1 MGGHLDTTVELERAR
16 LCKLGNVPRGKHI
29 RWGAAKLLA
38 EKPHYD
44 ELDLIEAVVL
54 DQLTRT
60 VKPQLAQAAWRQ
72 IRPSLDPEAPRIEVV
87 LSTGTKRA
95 FLINEA
101 LQLDQ
106 VLPRDE
112 AVIVVELTSRIREAR
127 TRLADYRAS
136 DQGPPRPERNLAI
149 ERGTVSEAG

>member
-1 MGGHLDTTVELERAR
+1 MAARSNSVVTLDRTR
-16 LCKLGNVPRGKHI
+16 LCELGKIPRGKHI
-29 RWGAAKLLA
+29 RWTGGGLLS

-44 ELDLIEAVVL
+44 EADLIRAAAL

-72 IRPSLDPEAPRIEVV
+72 IQHSLDPEAQRLEVV
-87 LSTGTKRA
+87 LSPGTKRA
-95 FLINEA
+95 FLIHGAVE
-101 LQLDQ
+101 LDQ

-127 TRLADYRAS
+127 TRLADYLATGTEPAHRS
-136 DQGPPRPERNLAI
+136 RDGPELH
-149 ERGTVSEAG
+149 EALHGGN